1 MRKLNGG
8 KGKKELSAKIRRLVV
23 GVGTTKRPS
32 ESEEWV
38 KRYYEIELEIPE
50 AFTQESF
57 EETRVKVEA
66 MILQWLQFPEVE
78 AAKIPQIDIAEINSL
93 TWMSYKTK
101 EPTTRPDEPA
111 WTFTDAS
118 RHAPE
123 KQKIVK
129 QLAEAV
135 EKAPKNK
142 LELGNMLYT
151 FSGPPEDKKLF
162 ISRRPLTEKR

>member
-1 MRKLNGG
+1 MEGRG
-8 KGKKELSAKIRRLVV
+8 KRLSAKIRRLVV

-50 AFTQESF
+50 AFAQESF
-57 EETRVKVEA
+57 EEARVKAEA
-66 MILQWLQFPEVE
+66 MILRWLEGSEVE
-78 AAKIPQIDIAEINSL
+78 AAKIPQLDIAEINSL
-93 TWMSYKTK
+93 TWTSYKTK
-101 EPTTRPDEPA
+101 EPTPRADEPA
-111 WTFTDAS
+111 WTFTS
-118 RHAPE
+118 PERHPPE

-129 QLAEAV
+129 QLADAV

-162 ISRRPLTEKR
+162 ISRRPLTEKK

>member
-1 MRKLNGG
+1 MG
-8 KGKKELSAKIRRLVV
+8 KGKTEKI
-23 GVGTTKRPS
+23 PNA
-32 ESEEWV
+32 E
-38 KRYYEIELEIPE
+38 YEFTRKYLELEVELPQQSTEKDFQE
-50 AFTQESF
+50 ALMRAEYLLDSWL
-57 EETRVKVEA
+57 EA
-66 MILQWLQFPEVE
+66 PEVE
-78 AAKIPQIDIAEINSL
+78 AAKIPQIDIAEVNSL
-93 TWMSYKTK
+93 IWMSYKTK

-118 RHAPE
+118 RHPPE

-142 LELGNMLYT
+142 LELGTMVFT